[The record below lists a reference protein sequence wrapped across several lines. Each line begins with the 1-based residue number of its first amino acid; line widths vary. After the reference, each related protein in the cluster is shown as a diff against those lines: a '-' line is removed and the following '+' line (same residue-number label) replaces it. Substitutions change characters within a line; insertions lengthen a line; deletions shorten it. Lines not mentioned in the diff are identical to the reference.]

1 MYYNNYNNGYAY
13 GLGAV
18 GEVTITPDQIAT
30 VASGAASLDPK
41 KSAING
47 AIVGTKVLP
56 VIGTAIGAA
65 IGYIA
70 AGIAGLFKEKQYTF
84 KKEVK
89 NGLTYMTVKH
99 IKSSVQASLII
110 DGIPRSVFCKCPWIG
125 SCDPCR
131 KGFEVF
137 LQQLTGKALND
148 FVTDPNM
155 FMKNYI
161 QNNEY
166 MKYIRD
172 SVGKKGFDVNQL
184 PILIFNDP
192 SGLVLTISGDGQ
204 VLSNAPQQHQQN
216 QQQNPNTLQA
226 GFGWIGGIA
235 AVAIAAMLWNAARQQ
250 QPQKKKS

>member
-1 MYYNNYNNGYAY
+1 MYNNGYAY

-41 KSAING
+41 KAALTG

-65 IGYIA
+65 IGYIG
-70 AGIAGLFKEKQYTF
+70 AGIAALFREKQYTF
-84 KKEVK
+84 TKEVK
-89 NGLTYMTVKH
+89 NNLTYMTVKH
-99 IKSSVQASLII
+99 IQSNVKASLLI

-131 KGFEVF
+131 AGFEVF
-137 LQQLTGKALND
+137 LQKLTGKALND
-148 FVTDPNM
+148 FITDPNV

-172 SVGKKGFDVNQL
+172 SVSKKGYDINQL
-184 PILIFNDP
+184 PILIFQDP

-204 VLSNAPQQHQQN
+204 VLSNAPQQQQQQQN
-216 QQQNPNTLQA
+216 QQQNPNILQA
-226 GFGWIGGIA
+226 GFGWIGTLVAVSIA
-235 AVAIAAMLWNAARQQ
+235 GGLWVSARQAEKN
-250 QPQKKKS
+250 KKKS